1 LRDDVRS
8 YNEARPDG
16 TTNGYHNDLPRLQ
29 ATMEVVMGIFLEVFR
44 LSDIHIVLF
53 ALLFR
58 GIEGIVM
65 LIAGHV
71 GT

>member
-1 LRDDVRS
+1 
-8 YNEARPDG
+8 
-16 TTNGYHNDLPRLQ
+16 
-29 ATMEVVMGIFLEVFR
+29 MGIFLEVLR